1 VQCRA
6 KDLLTLPYLQ
16 PKTSNTFGFM
26 PEVAPG
32 TLIRTTP
39 YGVSSSEGFIAAGD
53 IVLLSSITGGAFG
66 MVRAGSTAGGTIGI
80 QSTSIVGVA
89 AHCMLSDQGST
100 AANYNTLTSA
110 FLLVYDD
117 PLVQY
122 VVSDQA
128 SSASGFLLTSQV
140 GQTVSVLSSGGLG
153 STGPFQSG
161 SLNGRSNQVIS
172 AGTTGVAAPF
182 KLLGLHPI
190 DAATSSGIGRKW
202 IVAPNAWML
211 APGQID
217 VTT

>member
-1 VQCRA
+1 MFF
-6 KDLLTLPYLQ
+6 TLPYYQ
-16 PKTSNTFGFM
+16 PKTSNAFGFM
-26 PEVAPG
+26 PDMAPG

-53 IVLLSSITGGAFG
+53 VVVNSSITGGAFAI
-66 MVRAGSTAGGTIGI
+66 VRGVVAAAGTFSTA
-80 QSTSIVGVA
+80 IVGVA
-89 AHCMLSDQGST
+89 SHCMLSDQGST
-100 AANYNTLTSA
+100 AASYTNLTSA

-117 PLVQY
+117 PVIQY

-128 SSASGFLLTSQV
+128 SSAGGFLLTSQV
-140 GQTVSVLSSGGLG
+140 GQTVSVLSTGGVG

-161 SLNGRSNQVIS
+161 NLNGRSNQVIS
-172 AGTTGVAAPF
+172 AGTTGVVAPF

-202 IVAPNAWML
+202 MVAVNDAL
-211 APGQID
+211 LVPGQTA